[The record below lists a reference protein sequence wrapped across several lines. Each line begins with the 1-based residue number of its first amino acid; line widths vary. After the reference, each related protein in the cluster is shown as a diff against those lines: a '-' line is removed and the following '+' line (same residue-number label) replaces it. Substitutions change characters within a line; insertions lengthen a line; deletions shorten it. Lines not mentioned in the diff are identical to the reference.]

1 MVLILII
8 GLFLCL
14 VGFFLLFTYGRMI
27 QKGEPITGEI
37 CEIDDGSFSMKGG
50 TFHEIWVQYN
60 NRQGETVKVP
70 TVHGFVTILFWKKR
84 KLLKLRKKYLGKQVQ
99 GYLKAGKY
107 PKVILR
113 KFMWKNIILSLFSLF
128 LGGSSI
134 VAIIFV
140 S

>member
-1 MVLILII
+1 MVLILIM
-8 GLFLCL
+8 GLFLCFI
-14 VGFFLLFTYGRMI
+14 GFFLLFTYGRMI

-50 TFHEIWVQYN
+50 TFHGIWVQYT
-60 NRQGETVKVP
+60 RQGETVKVP
-70 TVHGFVTILFWKKR
+70 TVHGFVVFPFWNKR
-84 KLLKLRKKYLGKQVQ
+84 KLVKLRKKYLGKQVQ
-99 GYLKAGKY
+99 GYLKTGKY
-107 PKVILR
+107 PKVILP
-113 KFMWKNIILSLFSLF
+113 KFIWKNIILSLFSLF